1 MVKEQEEKMAAAL
14 SRPVTGSLDSTE
26 GGNPDDPFSFEAE
39 SDNISPEDQAL
50 LDKIQQTFLH
60 LSRNPKTRKPNFK
73 RIFEEVRLDEQ
84 RRSDINNSSRNG
96 SNSTPRQLDSDGS
109 GTLETEELGKAMDM
123 MGIELTEDE
132 VVRLTARLDI
142 DGDGDIN
149 YMEFIRFVK
158 VGGEEGDGRTA
169 TDKIEDAL
177 THVSRAIFL
186 YSDHNFFMMRAELY
200 LRLHD
205 LKSCIS
211 NLRYVLKM
219 LPGDQE
225 TRKRLAKVL
234 DLQGINWLHTGN
246 PAGERAC
253 EGLVGA

>member
-1 MVKEQEEKMAAAL
+1 M
-14 SRPVTGSLDSTE
+14 S
-26 GGNPDDPFSFEAE
+26 
-39 SDNISPEDQAL
+39 
-50 LDKIQQTFLH
+50 

-73 RIFEEVRLDEQ
+73 RIFEE
-84 RRSDINNSSRNG
+84 
-96 SNSTPRQLDSDGS
+96 LDSDGS
-109 GTLETEELGKAMDM
+109 GSLQVEEMGKAMKM
-123 MGIELTEDE
+123 MGIELTAAE
-132 VVRLTARLDI
+132 VVRLTARLDL

-169 TDKIEDAL
+169 TDKLEDAL

-205 LKSCIS
+205 LKSCTS

-219 LPGDQE
+219 LPGDQD

-234 DLQGINWLHTGN
+234 DLQGINWLGVGN
-246 PAGERAC
+246 AAAAEMCFSDSCKLDPVRGSFWIHKSIALVYELNFSEALRAVEQAMSVEAPTADVLC
-253 EGLVGA
+253 LRGKIHWALNLIDSGNRDFR